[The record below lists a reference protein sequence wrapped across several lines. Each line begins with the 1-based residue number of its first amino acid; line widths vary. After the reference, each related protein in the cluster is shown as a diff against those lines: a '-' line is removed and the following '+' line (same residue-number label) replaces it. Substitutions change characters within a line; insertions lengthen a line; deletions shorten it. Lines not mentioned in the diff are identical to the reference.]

1 MSSDLMIKDT
11 LYGIL
16 AISNGE
22 TNHDTTDSIAIIMD
36 NTGRRNSIFDKL
48 ISQQIGKLKLLDILI
63 KNGGNLLD
71 IK

>member
-1 MSSDLMIKDT
+1 MSSNLMIKDT

-22 TNHDTTDSIAIIMD
+22 TNYDTTDSIAIIMD